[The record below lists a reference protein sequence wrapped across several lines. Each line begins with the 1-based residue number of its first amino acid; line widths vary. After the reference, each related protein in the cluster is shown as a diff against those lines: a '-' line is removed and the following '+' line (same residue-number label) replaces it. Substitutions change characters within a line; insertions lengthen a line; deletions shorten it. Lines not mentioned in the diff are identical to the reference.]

1 MNSSHIKGK
10 RSLKNGGRPE
20 SEAPRQG
27 HGENFQNYEIA
38 HIKSIIC
45 SKQLKQGKKDTEVQ
59 TIIYLFLSSDC
70 HVNSLG
76 AKNVLCKIFE
86 GKQIMAAKKKQ
97 QKSLCVNSPKIINQ
111 LGRLQKN
118 HLNTMTAC
126 MLSLYWNGV
135 SCPLSVILMLLKSN
149 GATLEQFV

>member
-1 MNSSHIKGK
+1 M
-10 RSLKNGGRPE
+10 GGRPE

-86 GKQIMAAKKKQ
+86 GKQIMAAKKMR
-97 QKSLCVNSPKIINQ
+97 QKSLCVNPPEIIQ
-111 LGRLQKN
+111 TSWVGCRKN
-118 HLNTMTAC
+118 HWNTMTAC

-135 SCPLSVILMLLKSN
+135 SGNLQRKCPLNVILMLLKSN
-149 GATLEQFV
+149 GATLE